1 MLVVIFLAN
10 TLDLYVIRIF
20 SEKFE
25 IRGRRDASATI
36 FLVIKRRSMTV
47 VLLRIEDDDEIYK
60 YSAATGPLFV
70 ALKLLFLISI
80 LTHRRLQH
88 LYQKFIKHTL

>member
-1 MLVVIFLAN
+1 VFPSSIPDAQTAVGGMILAN

-25 IRGRRDASATI
+25 IRGLSAASATI

-47 VLLRIEDDDEIYK
+47 VLLRIEVEEYK
-60 YSAATGPLFV
+60 
-70 ALKLLFLISI
+70 
-80 LTHRRLQH
+80 
-88 LYQKFIKHTL
+88 